1 MKRNT
6 KKYSKEIEKDVKEI
20 ETRIKKSKISAI
32 NNSAALVALP
42 VITHLLP
49 IITTIEG
56 IFIMTIMLFSANE
69 LKKAVFNINKYQK
82 NIKSIKKDNEQKNL
96 LLQREIIKKEEELQP
111 LATTLLDNQEVIKEN
126 TDQLIENKDTERLQL
141 YSDALNIYEQLL
153 YEYPQASK
161 QDIEVEMDNQEVL
174 KLTRK
179 R

>member
-1 MKRNT
+1 MKRNR

-111 LATTLLDNQEVIKEN
+111 LASTLLDNQEVIKEN
-126 TDQLIENKDTERLQL
+126 TEQLVKNKDTEQLQL

-161 QDIEVEMDNQEVL
+161 QDIEVEMNNQEVL

>member
-6 KKYSKEIEKDVKEI
+6 KKYSKEIERDVKEI
-20 ETRIKKSKISAI
+20 EERIKKSKINAI
-32 NNSAALVALP
+32 NNSIALVALP
-42 VITHLLP
+42 VIAHLLP

-56 IFIMTIMLFSANE
+56 VFIMTIMLFSANE
-69 LKKAVFNINKYQK
+69 LKKAIFNINKYQK

-96 LLQREIIKKEEELQP
+96 SLQREIIKKEEELQP
-111 LATTLLDNQEVIKEN
+111 LASTLLDNQEVIKEN
-126 TDQLIENKDTERLQL
+126 TDQLVENKDTERLQL

-161 QDIEVEMDNQEVL
+161 QDIEVEMANQEVL